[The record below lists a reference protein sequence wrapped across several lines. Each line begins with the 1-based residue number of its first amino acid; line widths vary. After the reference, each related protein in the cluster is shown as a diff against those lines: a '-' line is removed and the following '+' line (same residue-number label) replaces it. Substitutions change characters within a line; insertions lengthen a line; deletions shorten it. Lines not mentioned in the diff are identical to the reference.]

1 MGERLFQANDLN
13 HDGKFLVKT
22 SHGTS
27 TGQYPATNR
36 PITPTRFVSY
46 DEWEKW
52 FERNPL
58 RNDKDTDIRNRQP
71 PNRQEQSKEDG
82 DCKYTDLKSQCYLVD
97 KRKKS

>member
-22 SHGTS
+22 SHSTS

-71 PNRQEQSKEDG
+71 RRID
-82 DCKYTDLKSQCYLVD
+82 KSNQ
-97 KRKKS
+97 KRTVIANTLI